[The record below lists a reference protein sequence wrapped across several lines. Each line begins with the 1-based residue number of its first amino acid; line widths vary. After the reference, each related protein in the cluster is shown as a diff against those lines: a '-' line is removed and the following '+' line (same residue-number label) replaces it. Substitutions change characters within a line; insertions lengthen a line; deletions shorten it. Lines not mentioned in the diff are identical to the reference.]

1 MKDANESKSYTIVIK
16 LGSSSLVDE
25 KTKEPKLAI
34 MSLIVETVV
43 KLRRMGHK
51 VIIVSSGGI
60 AVGLRTMRMNKRPKH
75 LAEVQA
81 IAAIGQGRLIGRW
94 DLLFS
99 QFDQRIAQILL
110 TRNDILDWTEYKN
123 AQNTINELL
132 NMGVIPIVNENDTLS
147 VREIK
152 FGDNDTL
159 SAITSALIHADY
171 LFLLTDVDCLYT
183 DNPRTNPDAMPIL
196 VVPDLSKGLPRCEYC
211 WWFRF

>member
-81 IAAIGQGRLIGRW
+81 IAAIGIFCFRNLINVS
-94 DLLFS
+94 L
-99 QFDQRIAQILL
+99 
-110 TRNDILDWTEYKN
+110 
-123 AQNTINELL
+123 
-132 NMGVIPIVNENDTLS
+132 
-147 VREIK
+147 K
-152 FGDNDTL
+152 F
-159 SAITSALIHADY
+159 Y
-171 LFLLTDVDCLYT
+171 
-183 DNPRTNPDAMPIL
+183 
-196 VVPDLSKGLPRCEYC
+196 
-211 WWFRF
+211 